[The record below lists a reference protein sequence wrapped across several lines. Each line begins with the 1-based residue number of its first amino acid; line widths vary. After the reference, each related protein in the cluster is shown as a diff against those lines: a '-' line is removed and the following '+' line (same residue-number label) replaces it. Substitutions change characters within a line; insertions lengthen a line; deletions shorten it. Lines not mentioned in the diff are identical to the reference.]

1 MKMEYI
7 FIKPADDYF
16 TSKDM
21 FRNFLSSNMRIIF
34 KTDSEVNKE
43 ILMFDKKELEY
54 GLEYMEV
61 EQSKETFF
69 HLVVKIEEDEE
80 NDVMVLESFD
90 ELIKKINAKCGAQFS
105 INTLWNDVSMYY
117 GKKLYPVISNVENTL
132 RKIIYLFMQKTVGSK
147 WLDIST
153 PAKFRENID
162 EIIERN
168 QKEKSEAGID
178 WLIYADFITLGQFF
192 AAPYSLKTDL
202 KGLFKELQKFVY
214 DEKLEK
220 EQNRES
226 ANIEKTG
233 HKKINL
239 LTSETLK
246 KLSDEYEAKNNW
258 DRYFSDKLSVNSGKE
273 FSKKWSA
280 LYNYRNAVAHGKIIY
295 RTDYNNAVKLA
306 EMFAKMFEEC
316 ISVIDTLQINN
327 EQAEAVEAVAQQ
339 VISKSSENVLARSS
353 VRNNGIGINDY
364 KYHINMDPYAI
375 DNEVKRAM
383 GMSIAYSAD
392 DIKALV
398 GQADSFAKMSSG
410 IIPGLGMDGTFT
422 QDSVTNFLDGR
433 IFIDGSKQ

>member
-16 TSKDM
+16 ISKDK

-34 KTDSEVNKE
+34 KTDSEMNKE

-153 PAKFRENID
+153 PAKFRENIG

-226 ANIEKTG
+226 AN
-233 HKKINL
+233 
-239 LTSETLK
+239 
-246 KLSDEYEAKNNW
+246 YRKN
-258 DRYFSDKLSVNSGKE
+258 
-273 FSKKWSA
+273 
-280 LYNYRNAVAHGKIIY
+280 
-295 RTDYNNAVKLA
+295 
-306 EMFAKMFEEC
+306 
-316 ISVIDTLQINN
+316 
-327 EQAEAVEAVAQQ
+327 
-339 VISKSSENVLARSS
+339 
-353 VRNNGIGINDY
+353 
-364 KYHINMDPYAI
+364 
-375 DNEVKRAM
+375 
-383 GMSIAYSAD
+383 
-392 DIKALV
+392 
-398 GQADSFAKMSSG
+398 
-410 IIPGLGMDGTFT
+410 
-422 QDSVTNFLDGR
+422 
-433 IFIDGSKQ
+433 GS

>member
-1 MKMEYI
+1 M
-7 FIKPADDYF
+7 
-16 TSKDM
+16 
-21 FRNFLSSNMRIIF
+21 
-34 KTDSEVNKE
+34 
-43 ILMFDKKELEY
+43 
-54 GLEYMEV
+54 
-61 EQSKETFF
+61 
-69 HLVVKIEEDEE
+69 
-80 NDVMVLESFD
+80 
-90 ELIKKINAKCGAQFS
+90 
-105 INTLWNDVSMYY
+105 
-117 GKKLYPVISNVENTL
+117 
-132 RKIIYLFMQKTVGSK
+132 
-147 WLDIST
+147 
-153 PAKFRENID
+153 
-162 EIIERN
+162 
-168 QKEKSEAGID
+168 
-178 WLIYADFITLGQFF
+178 IYADFITLGQFF

-220 EQNRES
+220 EQNKES

-306 EMFAKMFEEC
+306 EMFEEC

-364 KYHINMDPYAI
+364 KYHINMDPHAI

-410 IIPGLGMDGTFT
+410 IIQGLGMDGTFT
-422 QDSVTNFLDGR
+422 QDSVTNFLNGR